1 MVRRASVRAENE
13 GVSRSSALKPVVLDI
28 DRNGRIDIL
37 RESLAEDIGF
47 SLVFLHA
54 PPGPVREELLQRFR
68 GWSGKDGVPQLVE
81 VHLAPGEWPHERLH
95 DLGLDN
101 VDRAMVVLT
110 GIEQYAIGPKVS
122 HALARFNFV
131 RDLLPDWIPGTLI
144 IIASDDAF
152 LTLRESA
159 PDTMTWRSFE
169 WTINAIEELRNEF
182 GPLPKAPEPVSP
194 GGFVE
199 IAEMSQLL
207 QSVLKRPHG
216 AYEEALVRLRL
227 GRALVQAYRH
237 DEGEAE
243 LTYAAQV
250 FSRDGRIAKEAEA
263 VFWLGDNAFRRS
275 DYETA
280 TQHYLKALRL
290 YEKVNDTLGEAHC
303 IRKLGDVAFNCSD
316 NETAQSRYEQA
327 MLIYRQI
334 KDPEGEANCVEGL
347 GDVALRRCDYD
358 RANRNYLDALAL
370 HEKAGNSHG
379 AANCFQSLG
388 ELALQV
394 SDHESAKARFEQA
407 LGLYEKTGD
416 LLGKANCVYSLGNI
430 AFARSDDE
438 MARLKYDEALIQYKK
453 IGEMLGEANCL
464 WRLGWMALSQNPDQA
479 RVHFESAQSLYRTVG
494 NVLGQANCIQGL
506 GDLAYQNHEYTTA
519 RTLYRDALPLY
530 AKMGDLR
537 GEANCLKSLGDIAG
551 ATNEPNVAQ
560 SLFDRAL
567 KLYERFGDPYSI
579 GWTHQRLAQLAPT
592 PDLRAH
598 HLDAARQAWKRIG
611 REDLIAKNLDSLS

>member
-1 MVRRASVRAENE
+1 MNST
-13 GVSRSSALKPVVLDI
+13 VLDI
-28 DRNGRIDIL
+28 DQNGRIDVFHDF
-37 RESLAEDIGF
+37 LADGLGF
-47 SLVFLHA
+47 SLALIHA
-54 PPGPVREELLQRFR
+54 PPGPVREELLRR
-68 GWSGKDGVPQLVE
+68 LRAWAGRDGVPSLVE
-81 VHLAPGEWPHERLH
+81 VHLTASEWPHERLQA
-95 DLGLDN
+95 LGLEN
-101 VDRAMVVLT
+101 AEPTMVVLT
-110 GIEQYAIGPKVS
+110 GLDQYAVGDRVS
-122 HALARFNFV
+122 PVLARLNLT
-131 RDLLPDWIPGTLI
+131 RDLLPEWVPGPLV
-144 IIASDDAF
+144 IIASDDTITS
-152 LTLRESA
+152 LWQSA
-159 PDTMTWRSFE
+159 PDLVTWRTFE
-169 WTINAIEELRNEF
+169 LNVQAVEQPERLLVVVSDPPKPVSAKGNAKIEEL
-182 GPLPKAPEPVSP
+182 
-194 GGFVE
+194 
-199 IAEMSQLL
+199 SQLL
-207 QSVLKRPHG
+207 EGLLARTHG
-216 AYEEALVRLRL
+216 ELEEARLRLRL
-227 GRALVQAYRH
+227 GSALVDAYRYA
-237 DEGEAE
+237 EGEAE

-280 TQHYLKALRL
+280 TQRYLEALPL
-290 YEKVNDTLGEAHC
+290 YQQVKDTSGEAHC

-327 MLIYRQI
+327 LSMYRQI
-334 KDPEGEANCVEGL
+334 KDPEGEANCIEGL
-347 GDVALRRCDYD
+347 GDIALRRCDYD
-358 RANRNYLDALAL
+358 RANMNYLEALAL
-370 HEKAGNSHG
+370 HEKASNNHG
-379 AANCFQSLG
+379 AANCVQSLG

-407 LGLYEKTGD
+407 LDLYEKTGD

-438 MARLKYDEALIQYKK
+438 IARLKYDEALIQYKK
-453 IGEMLGEANCL
+453 IGDMLGEANCL
-464 WRLGWMALSQNPDQA
+464 WRLGRMALSQDQDQA

-519 RTLYRDALPLY
+519 RTLYCDALPLY